1 MANTKKSK
9 SDKMDKNKKSKLAL
23 IKAPFLKKII
33 MRHTKIVRFNSNYA
47 ANLDADT
54 KFSTKLTCIDLLKN
68 VHEEHKEILEDAN
81 KSAQKTKKK
90 KNLSF
95 LYYILNIA
103 VIAIVLIVQLS
114 GEENP
119 AESLAVISEANWW
132 FILAAFGTV
141 VLGTILSQVRYASL
155 IHKSTGTFRLALSYK
170 VEALGRYY
178 DTITPLATGGQPFQ
192 VLYANKYGIK
202 AGEGI
207 SIAMG
212 KYIFYQIVYFILV
225 SIFVFRAVF
234 SSSVGVAT
242 DISSGVVSTF
252 MWVGYA
258 VLAVVVVT
266 MLVMSLN
273 KRVGAGVVVG
283 ILKLLSK
290 IKIGKFRIIKDY
302 KKTFVK
308 VMRTVN
314 VWQSTTKKYVKSFWV
329 ILINI
334 VASALFFMVSYS
346 LPFFIFCAF
355 EGWHPELYFTIISM
369 AVMIDL
375 TSAFNPIPMG
385 TGTADLSFSVLYGSL
400 FSASGAAVW
409 ALLIWRFLN
418 YYIYILQGLVIVN
431 YDYFIG
437 NKRLE
442 KHKEYWMLPLR
453 ERAKYRKQQAILR
466 KNKAD

>member
-1 MANTKKSK
+1 MANTKKTK
-9 SDKMDKNKKSKLAL
+9 IDKIDKKEKLRLAL
-23 IKAPFLKKII
+23 VKAPFLKKII
-33 MRHTKIVRFNSNYA
+33 LQHNKLVRLNSNYA
-47 ANLDADT
+47 ANLDKDT

-68 VHEEHKEILEDAN
+68 AHEEHKEILEDAN
-81 KSAQKTKKK
+81 KSAQKTKRK

-95 LYYILNIA
+95 LYYILNIV

-119 AESLAVISEANWW
+119 MESLAVISEANWW

-170 VEALGRYY
+170 LDALGRYY

-192 VLYANKYGIK
+192 VIYANKYGIK
-202 AGEGI
+202 PGEGI
-207 SIAMG
+207 SVAMG

-234 SSSVGVAT
+234 SSSVGVT
-242 DISSGVVSTF
+242 DVTSGVVSTF

-258 VLAVVVVT
+258 ILAVVVIT

-290 IKIGKFRIIKDY
+290 IRIGKFRIIKDY

-329 ILINI
+329 ILINV
-334 VASALFFMVSYS
+334 VASAAFFMVSYT

-355 EGWHPELYFTIISM
+355 EGWHPELYLTIVSM

-400 FSASGAAVW
+400 FSASGAAIW

-453 ERAKYRKQQAILR
+453 ERVKYRRQQAQLR
-466 KNKAD
+466 KTKAD